1 MLFGIAANA
10 GGTVSHLA
18 DLLGIDIKTCS
29 RLLKTIRERGW
40 ATVEQD
46 TKDERQR
53 RVQLTADGKS
63 VVQLMHGAL
72 VDVAYRIVENVVG
85 PQTATFSSREA
96 GEKGPLR
103 KLAKM

>member
-1 MLFGIAANA
+1 MLSAGAWAWQPARAPARSALRCQPSGGVLGVVGDHDVGPGAAQR
-10 GGTVSHLA
+10 GE
-18 DLLGIDIKTCS
+18 DLKH
-29 RLLKTIRERGW
+29 
-40 ATVEQD
+40 
-46 TKDERQR
+46 
-53 RVQLTADGKS
+53 
-63 VVQLMHGAL
+63 HGAL